1 MNNLSKQSSIND
13 KDGFLSDDD
22 NTDRSYSIA
31 SVLPTN
37 KRKKSR
43 QSSSNDL
50 KNSTS
55 SLNILNQQQTFSTS
69 EFSKTV
75 DGISDHRNQTEY
87 KICLNQSKDLCP
99 PNSLSNLSSTIK
111 STHSSQFNHDKLQA
125 SDRNL
130 RNETSLSQKLSNPSS
145 KIFPRHETQQQND
158 RWNATSVSDLFTHA
172 NKQKALELDS
182 NSTVYLVSISE
193 DLSVLLEGTTER
205 DDKNHAH
212 PSQITLTEKH
222 LPGSSN
228 IETKQ
233 LKNII
238 SMDTKEQT
246 RPTDR
251 NLATKCTQSHLTDTQ
266 ENQPAT
272 SETNNTFHQV
282 RSTYDDM

>member
-1 MNNLSKQSSIND
+1 MNNLSKQSSINN
-13 KDGFLSDDD
+13 KDGFLSGDE

-50 KNSTS
+50 KKSTP
-55 SLNILNQQQTFSTS
+55 SLNILNQQETFSTS
-69 EFSKTV
+69 EFRETV

-87 KICLNQSKDLCP
+87 KICLNQSKDLRQ

-111 STHSSQFNHDKLQA
+111 STYSSQFNHDKLQA
-125 SDRNL
+125 SDRNS
-130 RNETSLSQKLSNPSS
+130 RN
-145 KIFPRHETQQQND
+145 ETQQQND
-158 RWNATSVSDLFTHA
+158 RWNATSISDLFTHA
-172 NKQKALELDS
+172 NKQKSLELDS
-182 NSTVYLVSISE
+182 NSTAYLVSISE

-212 PSQITLTEKH
+212 PSQITLTEKR

-238 SMDTKEQT
+238 NMDTKEQS
-246 RPTDR
+246 RPIDR
-251 NLATKCTQSHLTDTQ
+251 NLVTKRTRSHLIDTQ

-272 SETNNTFHQV
+272 TETNNTFHQV